1 MESAGLLLSPS
12 DKNYDNRFLIKSD
25 AGLTLIEVNK
35 SSQEMLRKLEMENAL
50 SFHEELNSEQEQ
62 SSATSEEETKPLE
75 LADKLKKLEDSF
87 IKASVRADTVNG
99 TTAHLYQAMIE
110 TPQGAAWNEMDELR
124 IEAKS
129 NLVEAED
136 AYKEAM
142 IEYFEAT
149 KLKDYKF
156 GQIKMF
162 DNAFYSDTEA
172 VAWSIE
178 HKLTECLQLNRNIFM
193 DIAKSLHLGWV
204 MHLEIP
210 KATIA
215 RTAVDKAIKQTADPT
230 PPPNQ

>member
-1 MESAGLLLSPS
+1 MVKP
-12 DKNYDNRFLIKSD
+12 
-25 AGLTLIEVNK
+25 
-35 SSQEMLRKLEMENAL
+35 
-50 SFHEELNSEQEQ
+50 EQ
-62 SSATSEEETKPLE
+62 SSSQSETSETKPLE
-75 LADKLKKLEDSF
+75 LADKLKKLEDNF
-87 IKASVRADTVNG
+87 IKASIHADGYNES
-99 TTAHLYQAMIE
+99 TAHLYQAMIE

-124 IEAKS
+124 IEVKAD
-129 NLVEAED
+129 LAEAED

-142 IEYFEAT
+142 VEYFEAT

-172 VAWSIE
+172 VAWAIE

-215 RTAVDKAIKQTADPT
+215 RTAVDKAIKQIGTSGE
-230 PPPNQ
+230 